1 MKRFVLSVIA
11 ALASAS
17 AVFAVDW
24 SIRDI
29 SVSVRLY
36 GDGSAVVR
44 EVWDMTA
51 REGTEVYVPREN
63 LGDITISNLT
73 VMDETGR
80 QYVCENGWNVDRTLS
95 QKAGR
100 CGIARTSRGVEL
112 CWGIGEYGSHTY
124 TVQYQM
130 SSAVKSL
137 QDYDMMHLQL
147 VNDEMAASPKHVKVT
162 VEAVDRQIDTSWVR
176 LWGFGYVGNA
186 TFEGGKA
193 VFESTERFSR
203 ESSVIALLRF
213 EKGVFDSPSTQDR
226 SFYEVLGKARE
237 GAEFSDS
244 VKLTFWQ
251 KVEAFLEEVFY
262 LLLTALLFIFPFIAS
277 LKSGKMTKRQK
288 RKLLGTDPDKVDWY
302 RELPFGG
309 DIYQT
314 DFVLDRFETKR
325 QDNAVA
331 SAIILR
337 LLQKGYLYVR
347 KDSKDKVEIL
357 FDAFKDPQALD
368 DAELGLYTMMK
379 EASGDDGILQDKEFS
394 KWSSKSANKA
404 TVRTWASRIASD
416 AKTSLKASDAYNGQK
431 FTESGKV
438 EAQHVFGFRNF
449 LRDFTLV
456 DKRESIEVTLWQ
468 DYLVFAS
475 LYGIA
480 DKVAAELKDIDP
492 KAFEQVM
499 PYDYTT
505 YYDVVRMS
513 DTLARAITNAR
524 YVQPAQMTSKGF
536 GGSFGGFGGGAS
548 FGGGG
553 GFSGGGHGG
562 GVR

>member
-1 MKRFVLSVIA
+1 MKRLISFIIA

-29 SVSVRLY
+29 SVAVRLY
-36 GDGSAVVR
+36 GDGSAVVN

-51 REGTEVYVPREN
+51 REGTEVYVPRTN
-63 LGDITISNLT
+63 LGDIEISRFT
-73 VMDETGR
+73 VTDEEGDP
-80 QYVCENGWNVDRTLS
+80 YVYEDRWDVNRSLS

-100 CGIARTSRGVEL
+100 CGLNRTSSGVEL
-112 CWGIGEYGSHTY
+112 CWGIGSYGHHTY
-124 TVQYQM
+124 TIRYMM
-130 SSAVKSL
+130 SNAVKSL
-137 QDYDMMHLQL
+137 QDYDMIHLQL
-147 VNDEMAASPKHVKVT
+147 VNDDMPVQPQHVRVT

-186 TFEGGKA
+186 TFEDGMA
-193 VFESTERFSR
+193 VFESTERFKHN
-203 ESSVIALLRF
+203 SSVIALMRF
-213 EKGVFDSPSTQDR
+213 DKGVFSSQSVQARDFSAVLDKAMEGAQFGERKLTLKEKIR
-226 SFYEVLGKARE
+226 MAFYEA
-237 GAEFSDS
+237 
-244 VKLTFWQ
+244 LTFL
-251 KVEAFLEEVFY
+251 VPILFLV
-262 LLLTALLFIFPFIAS
+262 LFFLGANG
-277 LKSGKMTKRQK
+277 GKMTRRQK
-288 RKLLGTDPDKVDWY
+288 RKLLGASPDKVAWY
-302 RELPFGG
+302 RELPFEG

-314 DFVLDRFETKR
+314 DFVLDEFETKR
-325 QDNAVA
+325 QPNAVA

-337 LLQKGYLYVR
+337 LLQKGYLTAR
-347 KDSKDKVEIL
+347 KDEKGKVEIL

-379 EASGDDGILQDKEFS
+379 EASGEDGILQDKEFS
-394 KWSSKSANKA
+394 RWSAKSSNKA
-404 TVRTWASRIASD
+404 EIRTWASRISAD
-416 AKTSLKASDAYNGQK
+416 AKTSLKTSRSYSGRK
-431 FTESGKV
+431 FTDVGKV

-456 DKRESIEVTLWQ
+456 DKRESIEVTLWR
-468 DYLVFAS
+468 DYLVYAA

-492 KAFEQVM
+492 RAFDEVM
-499 PYDYTT
+499 AYDYTT
-505 YYDVVRMS
+505 YSDVVRMT

-524 YVQPAQMTSKGF
+524 YTQPSNMSGGF
-536 GGSFGGFGGGAS
+536 GGGSFGGFGGGAS